1 MKVLGNPHGARSL
14 TKNIIVEF
22 SLKSNRGVGM
32 SIFKQ
37 AKTVG
42 IAVVLAVLA
51 GCAGQVNE
59 SAQGPSKVESDA
71 ERAAREAR
79 QAEFLAKQEAAKAAN
94 QAASTAEQLR
104 KNAMAADTL
113 FFFEFDRS
121 DLKQDALD
129 DLDSHAKYLAADR
142 SAKVRLEGHAD
153 ERGTRAYNLALGE
166 RRANSVARYLVI
178 QGVNRSQIESMSYGE
193 ERPLSLSRDDSGWS
207 RNRRVELVYQ

>member
-1 MKVLGNPHGARSL
+1 
-14 TKNIIVEF
+14 
-22 SLKSNRGVGM
+22 M

-37 AKTVG
+37 AKAVG
-42 IAVVLAVLA
+42 IAVILAVLA

-59 SAQGPSKVESDA
+59 SAQGPSKVETDA

-79 QAEFLAKQEAAKAAN
+79 QAEFLAKQEAANAKQEAAD
-94 QAASTAEQLR
+94 AAAKTAEDLR
-104 KNAMAADTL
+104 KGAMAADTL

-121 DLKQDALD
+121 DLRQDALD

-142 SAKVRLEGHAD
+142 SAKVRLEGHGD

-207 RNRRVELVYQ
+207 RNRRVELIYQ